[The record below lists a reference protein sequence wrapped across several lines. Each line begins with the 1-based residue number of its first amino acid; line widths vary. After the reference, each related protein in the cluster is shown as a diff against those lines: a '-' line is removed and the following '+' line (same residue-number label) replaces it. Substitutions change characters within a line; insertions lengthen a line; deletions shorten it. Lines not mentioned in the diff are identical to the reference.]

1 MEALSDK
8 PPILLE
14 SRVPRVLFAIVRP
27 LQDFFRQQAAS
38 GFLLLAATVLALVWV
53 NSAFAEWHHHLF
65 GASFRLEV
73 GPFRTS
79 TSIHHVIND
88 ALMVVFF
95 LVAGMEIKRAMVV
108 GDLDSPRK
116 AALPLLAAAGGMAVP
131 ALLYGVF
138 NRGTEG
144 AVGWGIPVATDIA
157 FALGCLTVLGKRVP
171 RSLFIFLTA
180 LAIFDDLGAILVIAL
195 FYGGSLDVHALLAAG
210 ALTAWLILLAWLRV
224 QRVWPYVIVGIAL
237 WIAFLY
243 SGIHATVAG
252 VILGL
257 TLPVRAL
264 RSPADILADVD
275 TSIDALR
282 AGVDRGE
289 KDNGAI
295 ASLERHLE
303 SVQPPLERVEHAIG
317 DFVAFGIVP
326 LFALAN
332 AGVSLAGDLG
342 AMLGSPITLGAAV
355 GLVVGKPIGVMAATW
370 LAVTLRIAPRPEGA
384 TWMNLLGVACLAGIG
399 FTMSLF
405 VAALAFGEGVHMTEA
420 KIGILVGSFVSA
432 VAGIII
438 LRLSTRP

>member
-1 MEALSDK
+1 
-8 PPILLE
+8 
-14 SRVPRVLFAIVRP
+14 VPRALFAIVRP
-27 LQDFFRQQAAS
+27 LHAFFRQQAAS
-38 GFLLLAATVLALVWV
+38 GILLLLATVLALVWV
-53 NSAFAEWHHHLF
+53 NSPLGDWHHHLF

-116 AALPLLAAAGGMAVP
+116 AALPLLAAAGGMLVP
-131 ALLYGVF
+131 ALVYAAL

-144 AVGWGIPVATDIA
+144 SIGWGIPVATDIA
-157 FALGCLTVLGKRVP
+157 FALACLTVLGSRVP
-171 RSLFIFLTA
+171 RTLFVFLTA

-195 FYGGSLDVHALLAAG
+195 FYGGSLDVYALLAAG
-210 ALTAWLILLAWLRV
+210 LFTALLVLLGWLRV
-224 QRVWPYVIVGIAL
+224 QRVWPYVVVGLAL
-237 WIAFLY
+237 WVAFLY

-264 RSPADILADVD
+264 RSPADILTDVD
-275 TSIDALR
+275 EAIDALR
-282 AGVDRGE
+282 AAVGRGE
-289 KDNGAI
+289 KDDGAI
-295 ASLERHLE
+295 TSLERHLE
-303 SVQPPLERVEHAIG
+303 SVQPPLDRVEHAIG
-317 DFVAFGIVP
+317 GLVAFGIVP

-332 AGVSLAGDLG
+332 AGVSLEGDLG
-342 AMLGSPITLGAAV
+342 AMLGSPVTLGAAI
-355 GLVVGKPIGVMAATW
+355 GLVVGKPIGVLAATW
-370 LAVTLRIAPRPEGA
+370 LAVTLRLAPKPEGA
-384 TWMNLLGVACLAGIG
+384 TWMHVFGVACLAGIG

-405 VAALAFGEGVHMTEA
+405 VAALAFGDGVHMAEA
-420 KIGILVGSFVSA
+420 KLGILVGSVISA
-432 VAGIII
+432 TAGLLV